1 MALVSAACY
10 GVAMPLA
17 RLAYDHGTNALT
29 IMTLRYL
36 SLALI
41 LAVWLLVGGKSLK
54 VPPRTLAAC
63 LVIGVTFVGTAGG
76 ALAAIVYMPVSL
88 AVLVFYTYPTLT
100 LLGECAVDRRV
111 PRGIEVAA
119 IALALVGLGLTL
131 QAGLGAIDAV
141 GVGFALLASA
151 SAATALILTSQ
162 TLTKVGA
169 RLIGFQACAIASV
182 ISAAILVG
190 KDAWSI
196 PTTKVGLQ
204 LLGLV
209 IVAFNAAVLTMFV
222 SLKGIGA
229 SRAATI
235 FTIEPVV
242 GVVTAIV
249 LLGEHLVA
257 QQWLGAALVGVA
269 IVIASRHQPETEEL

>member
-29 IMTLRYL
+29 ILTVRYL
-36 SLALI
+36 TLAL
-41 LAVWLLVGGKSLK
+41 L
-54 VPPRTLAAC
+54 LAAWLMAGGSSLLAPRGTRFVC
-63 LVIGVTFVGTAGG
+63 VVIGIAFVGTAGG
-76 ALAAIVYMPVSL
+76 ALASIVHMPVSL

-100 LLGECAVDRRV
+100 LLAECAVERRP
-111 PRGIEVAA
+111 PRGVELTA
-119 IALALVGLGLTL
+119 IGLALVGLGLTL

-151 SAATALILTSQ
+151 SAATALILTSR
-162 TLTKVGA
+162 TLATIGA
-169 RLIGFQACAIASV
+169 RLIGFQACAVASV

-190 KDAWSI
+190 KDGWAM
-196 PTTKVGLQ
+196 PNTGLGG
-204 LLGLV
+204 LLLVLV

-257 QQWLGAALVGVA
+257 QQWFGAALVGVA